1 MRLGRAPKQARE
13 LTATE
18 RRVAKV
24 ATPDLAAWAHQAL
37 YAVGR
42 TLSDWERTHD
52 DALLAEAEQGAEALQ
67 VVLRELRA
75 R

>member
-1 MRLGRAPKQARE
+1 MRLRAPKQERE

-18 RRVAKV
+18 RRIAKV
-24 ATPDLAAWAHQAL
+24 PTPDLSAWAHQAL

-42 TLSDWERTHD
+42 TIGDWERTHD
-52 DALLAEAEQGAEALQ
+52 DALLIEAEQGAEALLA
-67 VVLRELRA
+67 VLKELRG

>member
-1 MRLGRAPKQARE
+1 MKLGRSKQERA
-13 LTATE
+13 LTDTE

-24 ATPDLAAWAHQAL
+24 PTPDLAAWAHQAL

-52 DALLAEAEQGAEALQ
+52 DPLLLEAEQGAEALL